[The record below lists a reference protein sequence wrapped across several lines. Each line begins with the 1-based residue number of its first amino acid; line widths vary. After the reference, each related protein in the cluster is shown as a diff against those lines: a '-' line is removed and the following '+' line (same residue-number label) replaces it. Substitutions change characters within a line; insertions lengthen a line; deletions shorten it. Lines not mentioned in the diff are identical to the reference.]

1 MKHFYKYS
9 TMYQKLNING
19 IISPNEFYNNCIV
32 KSVSK
37 EDYFKYYY
45 NLTDPLSQF
54 DVPINDEN
62 ILAVRKKTT
71 EFEYSDFIVGQQNKW
86 YINRTKDFYQIR
98 DNRSH
103 IWGENNYYLNGRPYY
118 KIYNEIL
125 PSMLNT
131 TLDVN
136 IRDLKLPFDS
146 FSIQL
151 EENNFTGLDCFLV
164 YVTKLA
170 ALHADENSTE
180 ILSERFTNFSE
191 IELRKKE
198 ASYDLVDDEIIYIKI
213 IGSCNNLQTPYLN
226 SYLIY
231 PHEINMSLNEYL
243 KKYDDMET
251 FDFDVL
257 KIVLSVCLLATG
269 SHKMVEPDIM
279 EHLLEAY
286 RNRSTNRKRRAK
298 IRKQSSA
305 KHPNGFT
312 IGRVDSQR
320 RLPNGV
326 KVHPKEIYDYEYYVA
341 RSPHV
346 RCGHYRNQ
354 AFGKGWQNRRI
365 IWLEPMIIHRE
376 ENKAA

>member
-1 MKHFYKYS
+1 
-9 TMYQKLNING
+9 MYQSLNING

-32 KSVSK
+32 KITSK
-37 EDYFKYYY
+37 EDYFKHY
-45 NLTDPLSQF
+45 LGSTDPLSKF
-54 DVPINDEN
+54 DKFNEEDGVF
-62 ILAVRKKTT
+62 LTVRKKTK
-71 EFEYSDFIVGQQNKW
+71 EPEYSDFIFGKSDKW
-86 YINRTKDFYQIR
+86 AIAYAKDLHTIR
-98 DNRSH
+98 NNLYH
-103 IWGENNYYLNGRPYY
+103 IWGERNYYLNGRPYY
-118 KIYNEIL
+118 KIYNQIL

-131 TLDVN
+131 TLDINV
-136 IRDLKLPFDS
+136 RDLKLPFNS

-151 EENNFTGLDCFLV
+151 EEDNCTRIDCLLI
-164 YVTKLA
+164 YVVKSSISKTDDNKI
-170 ALHADENSTE
+170 DIST
-180 ILSERFTNFSE
+180 SSFTNFDE
-191 IELRKKE
+191 VQLLKKDNLTNL
-198 ASYDLVDDEIIYIKI
+198 ADDEVIRINM
-213 IGSCNNLQTPYLN
+213 IGSYNNNQN
-226 SYLIY
+226 SFISSYVIY
-231 PHEINMSLNEYL
+231 PHELNMTLNDYL
-243 KKYDDMET
+243 NKYNRIEN
-251 FDFDVL
+251 FDFDMV

-286 RNRSTNRKRRAK
+286 RNKSTSKKRRAK

-326 KVHPKEIYDYEYYVA
+326 KVRPQGIHDYEYYVA

-354 AFGKGWQNRRI
+354 AFGEGWQNHRI
-365 IWLEPMIIHRE
+365 IWLEPTIIHRE